1 MTVIF
6 AHGVKGQTCLLIV
19 DTVNTGSLSTATKP
33 ADIATTTKDGQIG
46 LVVVQIG
53 GKDMDYKKGD
63 RVLITATVIRD
74 PKTNDK
80 MLECRTEGGA
90 NVWVHLEEVRKVE
103 DDGR

>member
-1 MTVIF
+1 
-6 AHGVKGQTCLLIV
+6 
-19 DTVNTGSLSTATKP
+19 
-33 ADIATTTKDGQIG
+33 
-46 LVVVQIG
+46 
-53 GKDMDYKKGD
+53 MDYKKGD

>member
-6 AHGVKGQTCLLIV
+6 AHGVKGKTCLLIAV
-19 DTVNTGSLSTATKP
+19 TASTGSLSTATKP

-90 NVWVHLEEVRKVE
+90 NVWVHLEEV
-103 DDGR
+103 

>member
-6 AHGVKGQTCLLIV
+6 AHGVKGQTCLLIAV
-19 DTVNTGSLSTATKP
+19 TASTASLSILMKP
-33 ADIATTTKDGQIG
+33 VDIATTTKDGQIDTA
-46 LVVVQIG
+46 VAQIG

-90 NVWVHLEEVRKVE
+90 TVWVHLEEVE
-103 DDGR
+103 EADEL